1 MIKPHSSV
9 GCLWICL
16 LYFYIWKWKCLR
28 SILVGAFLSRYRLW
42 NWKLQFIILSFC
54 FEPYSILSHGNVSH
68 WVDSITLVTFARWIA
83 WLNLWNIHTEKTLN
97 SYLHS
102 TSECRSLAIEG
113 FPLTRLR
120 NLQTWHNLEL
130 INCLNWLSDRMIV
143 LRTWTKFACAY
154 SEDLRIQ
161 TVPEN
166 FISFPRSL
174 NIQLMSTNNQG
185 SLSPCYPECRWKFY
199 AYGNFILKCD

>member
-1 MIKPHSSV
+1 M
-9 GCLWICL
+9 GRLWICL
-16 LYFYIWKWKCLR
+16 LYIYIREWKWLR

-54 FEPYSILSHGNVSH
+54 FEPYSILSHGNVSD
-68 WVDSITLVTFARWIA
+68 WVDSITLVTFARLIA

-102 TSECRSLAIEG
+102 ISDCRSLAIEG

-120 NLQTWHNLEL
+120 NLRTWHNLKL

-143 LRTWTKFACAY
+143 LCTCTKFACAY

-161 TVPEN
+161 TVPEKFHIVSPIFEHTAN
-166 FISFPRSL
+166 VNEQPRVFKSMLPWMQIRQWSDDRRKVDTSFT
-174 NIQLMSTNNQG
+174 IV
-185 SLSPCYPECRWKFY
+185 
-199 AYGNFILKCD
+199 